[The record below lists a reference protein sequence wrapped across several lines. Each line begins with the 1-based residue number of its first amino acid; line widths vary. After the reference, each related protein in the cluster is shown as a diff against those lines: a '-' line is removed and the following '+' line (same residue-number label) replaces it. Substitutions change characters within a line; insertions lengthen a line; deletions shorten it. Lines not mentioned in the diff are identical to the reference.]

1 MKINTSETIHH
12 MIFIYSAHVENNISS
27 CCGFFSIFE
36 NFDFPGSQGGE
47 RAKNNLK

>member
-1 MKINTSETIHH
+1 MWKI
-12 MIFIYSAHVENNISS
+12 ISPVVVV
-27 CCGFFSIFE
+27 FFSIFE